1 MKPGSGLQA
10 TGFGYREAH
19 GTAVCSNA
27 RMSRDHKKLRVFTL
41 ADQIALEVYRSTANF
56 PVSERYGLQA
66 QIRRSAV
73 STAANIVEG
82 CARDTTK
89 DYKHFLTIALG
100 SASEARYLL
109 DLAHRLEFVPKELV
123 RSLQKL
129 VTSVSD

>member
-1 MKPGSGLQA
+1 
-10 TGFGYREAH
+10 
-19 GTAVCSNA
+19 
-27 RMSRDHKKLRVFTL
+27 MSRDHKKLRVFAL
-41 ADQIALEVYRSTANF
+41 ADQIALDVYRSTATF
-56 PVSERYGLQA
+56 PAGERYGLQA

-109 DLAHRLEFVPKELV
+109 DLAYRLEFVPKATAEPLEARCGELV

>member
-1 MKPGSGLQA
+1 M
-10 TGFGYREAH
+10 
-19 GTAVCSNA
+19 TACSNA
-27 RMSRDHKKLRVFTL
+27 RMSRDHKKLRVFAL
-41 ADQIALEVYRSTANF
+41 ADQIALDMYRSTATF
-56 PVSERYGLQA
+56 PVAERYALQT

-109 DLAHRLEFVPKELV
+109 GLAHRLGFVPKGTAEPLEARCGELV

-129 VTSVSD
+129 VTSVGD